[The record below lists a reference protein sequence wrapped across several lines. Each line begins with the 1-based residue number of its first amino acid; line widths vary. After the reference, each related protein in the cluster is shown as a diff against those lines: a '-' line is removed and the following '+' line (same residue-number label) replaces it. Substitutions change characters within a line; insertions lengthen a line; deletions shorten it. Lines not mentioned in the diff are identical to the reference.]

1 MRKIK
6 EFFKRLFSRRKLL
19 TETGETDD
27 KGFEKSNI
35 RDELKVNIN
44 FKLQKMQKEY
54 ENGMLNENNIS
65 NKNLKELIR
74 LYEEQ
79 IKELN
84 YKIISTNKVGSN
96 KY

>member
-1 MRKIK
+1 MGKIK
-6 EFFKRLFSRRKLL
+6 EFFKRIFCRRKLL
-19 TETGETDD
+19 TETHETNNRT
-27 KGFEKSNI
+27 FEKNNI

-84 YKIISTNKVGSN
+84 YKIISANKVGSN

>member
-1 MRKIK
+1 MGKIK

-19 TETGETDD
+19 TETGETED
-27 KGFEKSNI
+27 KVYEKSNI
-35 RDELKVNIN
+35 REELKVNIN

-74 LYEEQ
+74 VYEEQ

>member
-1 MRKIK
+1 MGKIK

-19 TETGETDD
+19 TEIGETDD

>member
-1 MRKIK
+1 MGKIK

-19 TETGETDD
+19 TETGETED

-35 RDELKVNIN
+35 REELKVNIN

>member
-1 MRKIK
+1 MGKIK

-19 TETGETDD
+19 TETGETED

-35 RDELKVNIN
+35 REELKVNIN

-74 LYEEQ
+74 VYEEQ

>member
-1 MRKIK
+1 MGKIK
-6 EFFKRLFSRRKLL
+6 DFLKRIFCRRKLL
-19 TETGETDD
+19 TETHKTNNRT
-27 KGFEKSNI
+27 FEKNNI

-54 ENGMLNENNIS
+54 ENGNLNENNIS
-65 NKNLKELIR
+65 NRNLKELIN

>member
-1 MRKIK
+1 MGKIK

-19 TETGETDD
+19 TATGETDD

-35 RDELKVNIN
+35 REELKVNIN

>member
-1 MRKIK
+1 MGKIK
-6 EFFKRLFSRRKLL
+6 DFFKRIFCRRKLL
-19 TETGETDD
+19 TETYKTNNRT
-27 KGFEKSNI
+27 FEKNNI

-54 ENGMLNENNIS
+54 ENGNLNENNIS
-65 NKNLKELIR
+65 NRNLKELIN